1 MIDIAELRKDPEAFR
16 RRVARKGAALDV
28 LDAVLA
34 RDAERRAIL
43 VEVEALRARQ
53 NSASKDIAAKKK
65 AGQPADALMAEMK
78 TVKERERE
86 RSDALETLEKSLETD
101 LRLVPNPPD
110 DDVPDG
116 KSSDDN
122 REISKW
128 GTPPSFPFAP
138 KAHWDL
144 GAALGI
150 LDMEAGG
157 AMSGSGF
164 PVLLGDGAR
173 LERALGQFLLD
184 LATTKHGYR
193 EASVPL
199 LLREE
204 MMDGVTMASKFRD
217 DMYLSEKDGLYLLPT
232 AEHPLTSLH
241 RGALL
246 DAADLPLRY
255 TALTPCFRREAGAA
269 GKDTRGLLR
278 VHQFWKVEMMS
289 FVHPDASREEHERML
304 GNARAAL
311 EALGIPYRVVFV
323 CTGDMS
329 MANRRQYDLE
339 AWAAGVG
346 KWLEVSSVS
355 NFGDWQARRCGTR
368 CRSGKEK
375 TRVVHT
381 LNGSALG
388 MPRTLIAIL
397 ENNQRADGSVAVPA
411 ALRPYMGG
419 QEAILPRGKGA

>member
-1 MIDIAELRKDPEAFR
+1 MLDLADIRKDPDRYR
-16 RRVARKGAALDV
+16 RGLARKGAA
-28 LDAVLA
+28 
-34 RDAERRAIL
+34 
-43 VEVEALRARQ
+43 
-53 NSASKDIAAKKK
+53 
-65 AGQPADALMAEMK
+65 
-78 TVKERERE
+78 
-86 RSDALETLEKSLETD
+86 ETLEALLGLD
-101 LRLVPNPPD
+101 LRHRSLLSSVEAKRARKNAASEEIAVKLRAGEPVDDLMTMVRTLKQEEALLGKELVAAQEELDRALHLLPNPPD

-122 REISKW
+122 PEISKW

-246 DAADLPLRY
+246 DAAALPLRY

-311 EALGIPYRVVFV
+311 EALGIPHRVVFV

-368 CRSGKEK
+368 CRTGKEK
-375 TRVVHT
+375 PRVVHT

-388 MPRTLIAIL
+388 MPRTLIALL